1 MQPGAVVCDMTHL
14 VQNLVNELFSNS
26 VVATSIVIGSILLAS
41 DHHLRVKKASVG
53 ASADFVDNIG
63 FEIAIDRARNIFA
76 LT

>member
-1 MQPGAVVCDMTHL
+1 MTHF

-26 VVATSIVIGSILLAS
+26 VVATSINVGSILLAS

-63 FEIAIDRARNIFA
+63 FEIAIDGARNVFA